1 MNMVIG
7 DNKLSFGELQIVL
20 FVVDNLLNERPV
32 GVKPGSDVNV
42 GCYLCPNELLLGR
55 ASNHHQ

>member
-1 MNMVIG
+1 MVIG

-20 FVVDNLLNERPV
+20 FVVDILLNERPV

-42 GCYLCPNELLLGR
+42 GCYLCPNELLLGI